1 LNGRA
6 KAKTKVSFS
15 KTTKLKRLAAMLP
28 VDLYDWLKEKAERE
42 HKSLSFLLTELLT
55 EAKQKEGIKVG

>member
-1 LNGRA
+1 MEEQKLR
-6 KAKTKVSFS
+6 KKSLSPKLQ
-15 KTTKLKRLAAMLP
+15 LKRLAAMLP

-55 EAKQKEGIKVG
+55 EAKQKEEIKAG